1 MFKSKIYKKRKNVQ
15 NESDLSTMVWT
26 WNYKV
31 AVDSKVDQAILSY
44 EQLKWPLEG
53 MVCGSFN
60 NIQYQSTGIN
70 SLPVLGEIEL
80 RQTRQVYIYCMSTF

>member
-31 AVDSKVDQAILSY
+31 AVNSKVDQTILSY
-44 EQLKWPLEG
+44 DIWTVEMTARRNGLYS
-53 MVCGSFN
+53 SF
-60 NIQYQSTGIN
+60 NIQYQSTGD
-70 SLPVLGEIEL
+70 
-80 RQTRQVYIYCMSTF
+80 